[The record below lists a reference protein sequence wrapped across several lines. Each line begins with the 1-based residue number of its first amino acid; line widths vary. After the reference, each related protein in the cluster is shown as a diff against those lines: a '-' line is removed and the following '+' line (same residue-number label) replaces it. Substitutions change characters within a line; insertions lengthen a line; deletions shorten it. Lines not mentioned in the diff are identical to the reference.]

1 MLHFVQHDNRIVI
14 PSNSEESIVDAS
26 LRLRSVQHDKTVVCL
41 PTLV

>member
-26 LRLRSVQHDKTVVCL
+26 LRYAPFSMTK
-41 PTLV
+41 P